1 MSILYSKRGKGII
14 KWTWMIFA
22 ILLILSMIFAFSGSI
37 ELFSPDNLN
46 ISPTPTSPSS

>member
-14 KWTWMIFA
+14 KWVWMIFA

-37 ELFSPDNLN
+37 ELFSPNN
-46 ISPTPTSPSS
+46 IAPATTPI